1 MRLALALALLTAG
14 CTGMVVIERPGC
26 SVDRSVE
33 VVRTAGQPDRT
44 VIKSHRVCGDIAP
57 APEGTR

>member
-26 SVDRSVE
+26 STERSVE
-33 VVRTAGQPDRT
+33 VTRTAGQPDRT
-44 VIKSHRVCGDIAP
+44 VIKTQRRCGIVSQEAHP
-57 APEGTR
+57 